1 MGAQPQPADLKG
13 SVRLGNYLRR
23 LRAGY
28 GYSLRRVEERA
39 RAEGGEIDN
48 SQLSRYEKGI
58 CYPSFDKLRV
68 LASVFNVSVQ
78 AFSDVVD
85 LEGYEDLKPATE
97 DPDVLLEEGHE
108 SVRAGDLGRAFA
120 CYERSLEILAGMEE
134 QGELTTRSE
143 AMARARV
150 SLAVA
155 LGRMGKLALAEQE
168 LRTALR
174 QMQHA
179 GGPLRAQALL
189 NLANLHADQGELL
202 LAEMEAERAHT
213 FARAESLELLGAR
226 ALHTLARVLA
236 DRAEYAT
243 AVERYQEAALLYERC
258 AETHEAIRVRINI
271 GGCFASMGKPREGI
285 RLLRAALGEARFA
298 GHRRLEAQA
307 WSGLGEAHYRLAD
320 RERAHKCLRESDSIA
335 GSGESKYPDL
345 LFLNAFYCWKMAAE
359 EQNPTREKIAFGR
372 LKVLR
377 SSLERRFAEV
387 DAFDAFVERR
397 RSDA

>member
-1 MGAQPQPADLKG
+1 
-13 SVRLGNYLRR
+13 
-23 LRAGY
+23 
-28 GYSLRRVEERA
+28 VEERA

-85 LEGYEDLKPATE
+85 LEGYEDLKPTSD
-97 DPDVLLEEGHE
+97 DPAVLLEEGHE
-108 SVRAGDLGRAFA
+108 AVRTGDLGRAFA
-120 CYERSLEILAGMEE
+120 CYERTLEILTQAEE
-134 QGELTTRSE
+134 SAETPERDE
-143 AMARARV
+143 MVARARL
-150 SLAVA
+150 SLAIA

-168 LRTALR
+168 LRAALR

-202 LAEMEAERAHT
+202 LAEMEADRAHA
-213 FARAESLELLGAR
+213 FAQAEGLSLLAAR
-226 ALHTLARVLA
+226 CLHTLARVLA
-236 DRAEYAT
+236 DRAEYVT
-243 AVERYQEAALLYERC
+243 AVDRYHEASQLYGRC
-258 AETHEAIRVRINI
+258 GETYEAIRVRINI

-298 GHRRLEAQA
+298 AHRRLEAQA
-307 WSGLGEAHYRLAD
+307 WSGLGEAHYRLGD
-320 RERAHKCLRESDSIA
+320 RDRAHRCLRESDSLA
-335 GSGESKYPDL
+335 GSGETKFPDL
-345 LFLNAFYCWKMAAE
+345 LFVNAFYNWKMAAE
-359 EQNPTREKIAFGR
+359 DQNPTREKIAFGR

>member
-1 MGAQPQPADLKG
+1 MGAQPQAAELKG

-85 LEGYEDLKPATE
+85 LEGYEELKPTTE
-97 DPDVLLEEGHE
+97 DPHVLLEEGHE
-108 SVRAGDLGRAFA
+108 AVRSGDLGRAFA
-120 CYERSLEILAGMEE
+120 CYERTLEILSG
-134 QGELTTRSE
+134 GEDPVETVSRNE
-143 AMARARV
+143 MMARARL
-150 SLAVA
+150 SLAIA

-168 LRTALR
+168 LRAALR

-202 LAEMEAERAHT
+202 LAEMEAERAHL
-213 FARAESLELLGAR
+213 FARAEGLELLAAR

-236 DRAEYAT
+236 DRAEFAP
-243 AVERYQEAALLYERC
+243 AVERYHEAAQLYERC
-258 AETHEAIRVRINI
+258 ADAYEAIRVRINI

-285 RLLRAALGEARFA
+285 RLLRAALAEARFA

-307 WSGLGEAHYRLAD
+307 WSGLGEAHYRMAD
-320 RERAHKCLRESDSIA
+320 RDRAQKCLRESDSIA
-335 GSGESKYPDL
+335 GSVESKFPDL
-345 LFLNAFYCWKMAAE
+345 LFFNAFYGWRMAGE